1 MKPHALMILTLGFV
15 AVGCNAST
23 RSDGPEIVAEVARQN
38 VDLVREKPSPENRR
52 PCADPVALPKRD
64 LTEGETERF
73 WHEDRI
79 RLVVCGRRHAAVL
92 SFYEDR
98 DKRIAG
104 EK

>member
-1 MKPHALMILTLGFV
+1 MLTLGFV
-15 AVGCNAST
+15 AAGCNVST

-38 VDLVREKPSPENRR
+38 AQLVREKPAAENQR
-52 PCADPVALPKRD
+52 PCAGPVALPNRD
-64 LTEGETERF
+64 LNEGETERL